1 MLGKLK
7 IRCIYNENGCKEI
20 LILDNLENHQK
31 SCRFD
36 KPICDQC
43 FGLRSVDHNCV
54 KYLLESQQKLI
65 ESNKELQKEL
75 NSAKDKIS
83 SLEKEIES
91 YLQTIQ
97 ELTIANED
105 KVEPI
110 LKTYFHTF

>member
-7 IRCIYNENGCKEI
+7 IRCIYSENGCKEI
-20 LILDNLENHQK
+20 LTLDNLEYHQK

-75 NSAKDKIS
+75 NSAKDRIS

-91 YLQTIQ
+91 YLRTIQ

-110 LKTYFHTF
+110 LRTFFHTF